1 MKKLKVKDL
10 AETYKVSTD
19 EVIAEL
25 TRQGITVKAA
35 SSQIPEDMVELVEA
49 YFDDLYHGE
58 EAPVVKNDDRHRNKT
73 KSRGKEEI
81 ERAGKPG
88 KQGKSK
94 ENRPA
99 ESAAVGGSVVDG
111 VARLSAPFIVKN
123 VAEAI
128 GKRPNEVISE
138 LMKLGELLSINQ
150 PISENTLRSSSM
162 RPFSRCAIPFARR
175 RSNATLS
182 LNSSG
187 LPA

>member
-88 KQGKSK
+88 KQGKNK
-94 ENRPA
+94 ENRSA
-99 ESAAVGGSVVDG
+99 ESAAEGAV
-111 VARLSAPFIVKN
+111 
-123 VAEAI
+123 
-128 GKRPNEVISE
+128 
-138 LMKLGELLSINQ
+138 
-150 PISENTLRSSSM
+150 
-162 RPFSRCAIPFARR
+162 
-175 RSNATLS
+175 
-182 LNSSG
+182 
-187 LPA
+187 